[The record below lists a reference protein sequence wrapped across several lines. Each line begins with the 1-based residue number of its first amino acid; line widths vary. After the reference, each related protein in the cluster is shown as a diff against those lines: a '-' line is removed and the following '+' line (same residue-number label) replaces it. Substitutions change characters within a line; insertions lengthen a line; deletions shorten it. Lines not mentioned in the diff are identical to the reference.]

1 MIEVG
6 NRYTQFGS
14 ENGRGQFGD
23 QFSGSI
29 GVAAEAV
36 LEIAIEPRRMTGPV
50 RKLVGE
56 RCVVVV
62 VGIEEFGWRHGDAV
76 AQRLVIGLGSIVAQI
91 GADAGKEG
99 IKAVFAS
106 FGQIGSASCRE
117 RGGQSG

>member
-76 AQRLVIGLGSIVAQI
+76 AQRLVIGLGRSEEHTSDIQSLMSSSY
-91 GADAGKEG
+91 AGFCLKSK
-99 IKAVFAS
+99 KATTTR
-106 FGQIGSASCRE
+106 QSAYTR
-117 RGGQSG
+117 